1 MAQEYHK
8 RGQDKPCINFISAIG
23 FVMAY
28 ESGAL
33 DATLAAAAG
42 ENAELLG
49 ELRSAFIDSAEKQLD
64 LLKRS
69 RCDGNWNVAA
79 MRLKGLA
86 ASFHADELLQAA
98 ENALASAPG
107 EPAAIRDIEGV
118 LARFGQN
125 DPRPVNA

>member
-1 MAQEYHK
+1 
-8 RGQDKPCINFISAIG
+8 
-23 FVMAY
+23 MAY

-42 ENAELLG
+42 EDSALMAELRLAFV
-49 ELRSAFIDSAEKQLD
+49 ESARKQVD

-86 ASFHADELLQAA
+86 ASFHASELYDLA
-98 ENALASAPG
+98 EEALASAPG
-107 EPAAIRDIEGV
+107 EPTVVRKIEQV
-118 LARFGQN
+118 LQVFS
-125 DPRPVNA
+125 PRQA

>member
-1 MAQEYHK
+1 
-8 RGQDKPCINFISAIG
+8 
-23 FVMAY
+23 MAY
-28 ESGAL
+28 ESGDL

-42 ENAELLG
+42 DDPALMQ
-49 ELRSAFIDSAEKQLD
+49 ELRGVFVESAEKQLD

-86 ASFHADELLQAA
+86 ASFHAEELLIAA
-98 ENALASAPG
+98 ESALTSAPG

-118 LARFGQN
+118 LARFAG
-125 DPRPVNA
+125 NAPKPF

>member
-1 MAQEYHK
+1 MNTA
-8 RGQDKPCINFISAIG
+8 
-23 FVMAY
+23 MAY

-42 ENAELLG
+42 EDSALLS
-49 ELRSAFIDSAEKQLD
+49 ELRGAFIESAQKQLD

-86 ASFHADELLQAA
+86 ASFHAEDLLIAA
-98 ENALASAPG
+98 EKALASAPG
-107 EPAAIRDIEGV
+107 EPAAIRDIETV
-118 LARFGQN
+118 LARFVG
-125 DPRPVNA
+125 NALEPFQA